1 MKTLLTKSLIFFYF
15 VLSLIFSLDNLYS
28 QTAPKLSDLNICFAG
43 DVISI
48 ASFCDENITE
58 ECNGFLVYKNDEYFD
73 WVNSYN
79 FINFAENKGRMVEL
93 IKYDDAYHPES
104 PNYYKRSVINLNTGA
119 FIIPFS
125 VQDLEYNYSDVLF
138 IVNSEDSSYL
148 VNTLGEK
155 LTQKQYSQ
163 IKYHSDL
170 GYYDASLYDE
180 EEIIFDKNENIIR
193 SFGEYNILD
202 VLDNGNF
209 IAAIF
214 EDGIKIPIIIDNNL
228 KVLFKDDCMPE
239 IYLRSGMLGSS
250 FVQAYGL
257 CHQNDDITVL
267 LSKGKGKWYDPL
279 IKFSKNSYVTH
290 AELIPENFENL
301 LINGKYPK
309 FYVHSEILE
318 GDDYKN
324 IGVFLDKS
332 TKVILSLE
340 DAPFIVGFHTYSSFV
355 FIRTAKG
362 TENYLVYDTDGKKIL
377 PHDDNYIYTLD
388 ETIEHKGYYCFVN
401 PTFQEGYIYHLPSK
415 KLVTLKNEELEHLKN
430 IEDLEKFF

>member
-1 MKTLLTKSLIFFYF
+1 MKK
-15 VLSLIFSLDNLYS
+15 IFSDRLLICHLLSFFLLSFENIQS
-28 QTAPKLSDLNICFAG
+28 QHAPKLEDLNISING

-48 ASFCDENITE
+48 ASYCDYINSED
-58 ECNGFLVYKNDEYFD
+58 CNVYLVYKNDEYFD
-73 WVNSYN
+73 WINSYN
-79 FINFAENKGRMVEL
+79 LINFAENKGRMVEL
-93 IKYDDAYHPES
+93 IKHDDAYHHETL
-104 PNYYKRSVINLNTGA
+104 NYYERSVINLNTGDL
-119 FIIPFS
+119 IIPFS
-125 VQDLEYNYSDVLF
+125 VQEIEYNYDDLLF

-209 IAAIF
+209 IVAIF
-214 EDGIKIPIIIDNNL
+214 EEGIRIPMIIDNNL
-228 KVLFKDDCMPE
+228 KVLFKDECTPE
-239 IYLRSGMLGSS
+239 IYLSSGMFGSTY
-250 FVQAYGL
+250 VQAYGL
-257 CHQNDDITVL
+257 CHQGDEITIL
-267 LSKGKGKWYDPL
+267 LSKGKDKWYDPL

-340 DAPFIVGFHTYSSFV
+340 DAPFIVSFQTYSSFV

-362 TENYLVYDTDGKKIL
+362 TENYLVYDNSGRKIL

-401 PTFQEGYIYHLPSK
+401 PTFQECYIYHLPSK
-415 KLVTLKNEELEHLKN
+415 KLVTLKNEELNHLKN
-430 IEDLEKFF
+430 IEDLEKLF